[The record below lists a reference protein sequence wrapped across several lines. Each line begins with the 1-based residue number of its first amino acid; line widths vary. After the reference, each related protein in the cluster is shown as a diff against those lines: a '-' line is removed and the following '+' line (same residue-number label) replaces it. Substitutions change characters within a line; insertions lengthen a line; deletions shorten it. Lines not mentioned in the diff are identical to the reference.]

1 MKAVLAVE
9 QSDGQQGALLLWGA
23 ALDWLPLFSRDRGT
37 EPAGSEP
44 PVHVWVNPLMGG
56 LCLGS
61 SDAVWD
67 FHVLLVREGWTSDL
81 LELHSTSWSSVRA
94 LDQADPR
101 VQDFRRAQHCRTGR
115 SGPVE
120 LDVDTLLSQKY
131 SGKSSSV
138 KTRTESC

>member
-1 MKAVLAVE
+1 ME

-23 ALDWLPLFSRDRGT
+23 ALDWLPLFSRDRGI
-37 EPAGSEP
+37 EPGQNHP
-44 PVHVWVNPLMGG
+44 FHGRINPLMGG

-94 LDQADPR
+94 LDQTDPR
-101 VQDFRRAQHCRTGR
+101 VQDFCRARRHQTGS

-138 KTRTESC
+138 KTRTETC